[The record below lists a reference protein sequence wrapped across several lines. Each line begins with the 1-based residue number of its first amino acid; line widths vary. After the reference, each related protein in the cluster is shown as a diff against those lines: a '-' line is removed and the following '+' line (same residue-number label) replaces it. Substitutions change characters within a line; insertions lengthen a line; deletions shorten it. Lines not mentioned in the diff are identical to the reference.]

1 MKPKWHFFPE
11 PSPKTEGW
19 NDPAAQHFTGDQ
31 IKGLVRESIQNSL
44 DNHSDVHSSKNGT
57 KEPVLIKFD
66 LIEINKS
73 DIPDID
79 NYKKHLEWIRDH
91 SVDDEA
97 KKGASEALI
106 VLGRQKIRALK
117 IGDYNT
123 KGASGSDENES
134 SNWHKLVQSVGSSQK
149 TGSSGGSFGIGKSA
163 FLANS
168 NLRMVFFS
176 TKCATSESINF
187 MGISRLCTHRF
198 EKEKV
203 QEKGYCSIDQGKAI
217 SDTNKIPDIFKRSIP
232 GLDVFVIGLKSEM
245 DVAFQ
250 KIVEEVCANYF
261 AAIYEELCEIE
272 VSSPRK
278 KITIKKENF
287 ENVFKDNLPDEN
299 KGLFCAFKAFTGNK
313 TVLQELKHL
322 GECELKILVGENYP
336 NRVAYL
342 RRGML
347 IKFRNFQCPLKYA
360 ATFRSLTHEDR
371 LRKLEPPAHNDWESD
386 RSIEVDGLKI
396 SGREILKVI
405 ESFIRNELSKLYDVS
420 SNESISI
427 QVIQKL
433 FRTDDPDKNQ
443 GQAKGDAAE
452 TSDFPDKKEIPVEF
466 ETTERKPVT
475 TNIFPNIGDWADIK
489 KMEDVDVDPD
499 DEKRKK
505 RKNKRQRKTEL
516 QPSSFLKDYNVLEAD
531 IVTWKNPQRP
541 KEYQV
546 RLISQHAVKKVYIIF
561 GWQDIDGDIDVITPS
576 KVVFERNKLIKSDNG
591 GLFGP
596 ISISKSTKHKFTVL
610 TENDSGYGLAASI
623 YKKK

>member
-1 MKPKWHFFPE
+1 MKPHWHFFPE

-44 DNHSDVHSSKNGT
+44 DNHSESHISGNGT
-57 KEPVLIKFD
+57 EEPVLIKFD

-73 DIPDID
+73 DIPDLD
-79 NYKKHLEWIRDH
+79 NYKKHLEWIRDQ

-97 KKGASEALI
+97 KKGATEALN
-106 VLGRQKIRALK
+106 VLGTQKVRSLK

-168 NLRMVFFS
+168 ALRMVFFS
-176 TKCATSESINF
+176 TKCDTSQSTNF

-198 EKEKV
+198 EKDKV

-217 SDTNKIPDIFKRSIP
+217 SDTTKIPDIFKRSLP
-232 GLDVFVIGLKSEM
+232 GLDVFVIGLRSELEE
-245 DVAFQ
+245 AFQ

-261 AAIYEELCEIE
+261 AAIYEKLCEIE
-272 VSSPRK
+272 VRCPRK
-278 KITIKKENF
+278 SITIKKENF
-287 ENVFKDNLPDEN
+287 ENIFKDNMPDEN
-299 KGLFCAFKAFTGNK
+299 KGLFSAFKAFTSGK
-313 TVLQELKHL
+313 TVIQNLKYL
-322 GECELKILVGENYP
+322 GECELKILVGESFP

-386 RSIEVDGLKI
+386 RFIEVDGQKI
-396 SGREILKVI
+396 IGRDVLKVI
-405 ESFIRNELSKLYDVS
+405 ERFIRNELSELYDVS
-420 SNESISI
+420 SNESVSL

-433 FRTDDPDKNQ
+433 FRTDDPEKNQ

-452 TSDFPDKKEIPVEF
+452 TSDFPDNKEIPVEF

-475 TNIFPNIGDWADIK
+475 ANIFPNIGSWADLK
-489 KMEDVDVDPD
+489 KLEEVVADPD

-505 RKNKRQRKTEL
+505 RKNKRQRKDEL
-516 QPSSFLKDYNVLEAD
+516 QPSSFLKDYTGLEAD
-531 IVTWKNPQRP
+531 IVTWKNPLRP
-541 KEYQV
+541 NEYQV
-546 RLISQHAVKKVYIIF
+546 RLVSQNVAKKVYIIF

-576 KVVFERNKLIKSDNG
+576 KVVFEKSKLLKSENG

-596 ISISKSTKHKFTVL
+596 IAISKTAKHKFTVL